1 MPAKF
6 RSSRIASLVA
16 GFLVAAVL
24 CTLGA
29 AILIAREQ
37 ATRDWRAQLDN
48 LSLVMAEQTAQE
60 VKSAFLVLDSIA
72 ESVKANGVDGPQ
84 ALREKMGS
92 AAHFLRMRDKIE
104 GLPQVD
110 VATIVAANG
119 DVINFTRSH
128 PAPPINLADRD
139 YFQAHLKD
147 ARLGVYVSKPVR
159 NKGNGQWTFYLSRRL
174 SGPNG
179 EFIGLALVGFSSA
192 FLSDFYK
199 KINLGPGAT
208 VTLYRRDYTLLA
220 RWPHQDALMGKL
232 NAAGSSYQ
240 IIDVLK
246 LNHGVVQTDAPRLSQ
261 GGAKVARL
269 GAARLVDRFPL
280 IINVT
285 VTDELY
291 LAQWRS
297 FSATLSLVG
306 GISVC
311 AMLAAFV
318 VLIRALRRREQD
330 MEHTLRL
337 QAEAEAANIAK
348 SEFLAMMSHE
358 IRTPLTAIIGFADI
372 IRKTAPGAAGDAGGI
387 ILRNG
392 QHLLEIINGILD
404 ISKIEAGRL
413 CLEHLAFSP
422 VEVAAGVETMM
433 ATQAASKGL
442 AFRLQV
448 LYPFPAQVMGDPTRW
463 KQILFNLTS
472 NAVKFTELGAVEMQ
486 LQYDADLRRLLVRV
500 SDSGIGIS
508 AQQMQSLFQPFTQAD
523 SSVAR
528 RYGGTGLGLHLVR
541 QLALKMGGNVSARST
556 PQVGS
561 VFEVAIGADMV
572 ESSGWLQQAPAAAP
586 LAAPPPGEV
595 QQLRGHV
602 LLAED
607 GPDNRIL
614 ITALLTR
621 LGLSVE
627 VVEDGAQAVQA
638 ALAGDFDL
646 VLMDIQMPV
655 MDGLRA
661 ATILKAAGFGR
672 PLVALTA
679 NVMQDDIDRYA
690 AAGFARSVSK
700 PIDVAVFG
708 AVLAELLVQDS
719 AALELGHF
727 SDMPGYEALR
737 LAYCDALGGKLREL
751 GALLDGGALA
761 QAAEASH
768 ALRGTGTSFGYPGLT
783 ALAAQIETAAR
794 AGDGAAASAAY
805 VRLMA
810 LDELLHLED
819 A

>member
-413 CLEHLAFSP
+413 CLERLAFSP

-768 ALRGTGTSFGYPGLT
+768 ALRGTGSSFGYPGLT

>member
-372 IRKTAPGAAGDAGGI
+372 IPKTAPGAAGDAGGI